1 LIAGR
6 KDLLAR
12 LARAPMMRAMR
23 PGRLT
28 LAALEAVVLESLD
41 RRLAEAAP
49 IPRMLSRSQDEL
61 RQTAERV
68 ASRLSSGDLRS
79 EIVASAGQV
88 GGGALPT
95 MSLPGW
101 AIKLV
106 PRDAALARSPRTSAA
121 LFSALLASDPPV
133 LAVLRKGSVC
143 LDVRTLCDGEEET
156 LVASVQAAF
165 EHVLATR

>member
-1 LIAGR
+1 
-6 KDLLAR
+6 
-12 LARAPMMRAMR
+12 MR

-133 LAVLRKGSVC
+133 LAVLREGSVC

-156 LVASVQAAF
+156 LVASVRAAF